1 MNIYKLTNKNV
12 GKYLVEFNK
21 TYYGKLTFL
30 VSYGT
35 PFILLLW
42 GLILIPHYLHDA
54 VVFVTLICAMI
65 ISLLIGTKHFY
76 NELKG
81 FLEENKK

>member
-1 MNIYKLTNKNV
+1 MNIYKLDNKNV
-12 GKYLVEFNK
+12 GKYLIEFNK

-35 PFILLLW
+35 PVILLLW
-42 GLILIPHYLHDA
+42 GILLIPHYLHDV
-54 VVFVTLICAMI
+54 VVFVSLICLII

-81 FLEENKK
+81 FLENKK